1 VFWVNGN
8 HEVVVEYNPTRL
20 RLVRVKELI
29 VNKLKEGYPREFR
42 NAAWGYLTLKT
53 MNNAEI
59 TSIDDISK
67 GGEFKA
73 EFKRKKTSMSIPW
86 LILFQMKKSMRS

>member
-1 VFWVNGN
+1 
-8 HEVVVEYNPTRL
+8 
-20 RLVRVKELI
+20 
-29 VNKLKEGYPREFR
+29 
-42 NAAWGYLTLKT
+42 LTLKT